1 MTTIWELLEKL
12 EIAGNWNF
20 FLSLV
25 NSGKLELKRNNSG
38 NLELSEN
45 FKNLRE
51 IITNNWKN

>member
-25 NSGKLELKRNNSG
+25 NSGKARAEAQQFGKFR
-38 NLELSEN
+38 
-45 FKNLRE
+45 
-51 IITNNWKN
+51 IV